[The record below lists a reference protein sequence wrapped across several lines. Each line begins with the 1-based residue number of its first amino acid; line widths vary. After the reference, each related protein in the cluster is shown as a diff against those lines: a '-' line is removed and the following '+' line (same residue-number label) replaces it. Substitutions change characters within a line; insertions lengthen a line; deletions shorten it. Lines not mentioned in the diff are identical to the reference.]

1 MQFVF
6 CFLKKSELL
15 MLHKDVRYN
24 EFFLICPSIV
34 ILEQTN
40 KMSEKKE
47 NYNIKRYILC
57 YK

>member
-1 MQFVF
+1 
-6 CFLKKSELL
+6 

-34 ILEQTN
+34 ILKQTN

-47 NYNIKRYILC
+47 NYNIKRYTLC
-57 YK
+57 YKW